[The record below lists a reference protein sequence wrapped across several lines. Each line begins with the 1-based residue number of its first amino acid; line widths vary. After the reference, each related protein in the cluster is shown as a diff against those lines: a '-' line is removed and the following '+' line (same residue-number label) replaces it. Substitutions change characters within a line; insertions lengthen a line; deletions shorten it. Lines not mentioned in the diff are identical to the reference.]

1 MVIGTEWFVPTVS
14 GSTDMQVPLT
24 RMPIKQQGTVSIEA
38 ALILPVL
45 LFILVMFFELSRTG
59 FVIWVVN
66 SSFESAVQKIHEQG
80 NYNSMDQLALG
91 SLIEQQVVDH
101 SYSFISADNVKVDV
115 HTFSHLGIYT
125 GEVSG
130 NSPVIALTLTLT
142 QRFIT
147 PLPEL
152 FDLGSLYQHEFQQVL
167 GDLIADEN

>member
-1 MVIGTEWFVPTVS
+1 MPVS
-14 GSTDMQVPLT
+14 VT
-24 RMPIKQQGTVSIEA
+24 RFLKKQQGTVSIET

-45 LFILVMFFELSRTG
+45 LFILVMFFELVRTG
-59 FVIWVVN
+59 FVIWGVN
-66 SSFESAVQKIHEQG
+66 SSFENAVQKIHEQG
-80 NYNSMDQLALG
+80 SYNSMQQPALS

-101 SYSFISADNVKVDV
+101 SHSFISAENVKVDV
-115 HTFSHLGIYT
+115 HAFSHLGIYS
-125 GEVSG
+125 GEVNG

-167 GDLIADEN
+167 GDLIADENQQE